1 MENGELLTLELY
13 SITLKGLSML
23 DFQFAIRIGNI
34 PFEKFSMF
42 LIEDEKNYRLEASMV
57 RMDRQSQQLQKEF
70 ESDFKGREAKK

>member
-42 LIEDEKNYRLEASMV
+42 PIEDEKNYRLEASMV

-70 ESDFKGREAKK
+70 EADFKGR